1 MQRIATAL
9 SLTLAL
15 ALSGACAPAAP
26 PEPDTEA
33 MIAAAEA
40 LDQQFLAAFNA
51 GDGAAM
57 AALYAEG
64 PDTVSFPPDAMVMR
78 GSDAV
83 REGMAGFATAMAGA
97 QLQVLEGHHVV
108 VGDAVASWGLFTI
121 TMPAPDESAVGI
133 SISGRYTD
141 LKAER
146 DGRWVY
152 LMDHASVPMPA
163 PEEEMAEE

>member
-1 MQRIATAL
+1 MQRITTAL
-9 SLTLAL
+9 ALTLAL
-15 ALSGACAPAAP
+15 ALSGACTPVAP
-26 PEPDTEA
+26 PEPDTAA
-33 MIAAAEA
+33 MIAGAEA

-57 AALYAEG
+57 AALYADG
-64 PDTVSFPPDAMVMR
+64 PDTVSFPPDAMVFR

-83 REGMAGFATAMAGA
+83 RAGMADFASAMAGA
-97 QLQVLEGHHVV
+97 QLDLVEGHHIV
-108 VGDAVASWGLFTI
+108 VGDAVATWGLFRL
-121 TMPAPDESAVGI
+121 TMPGPDGMPMSVD
-133 SISGRYTD
+133 GRYSD

-163 PEEEMAEE
+163 AEEEMAEE